1 MGGGIAQVAAQI
13 SKKKVVLVDLN
24 KAAVDKA
31 LAFMGASKI
40 IVGEVFC
47 MILTLIIV

>member
-31 LAFMGASKI
+31 LAFMGAFD
-40 IVGEVFC
+40 IVVHEVFC
-47 MILTLIIV
+47 VILTLIIV